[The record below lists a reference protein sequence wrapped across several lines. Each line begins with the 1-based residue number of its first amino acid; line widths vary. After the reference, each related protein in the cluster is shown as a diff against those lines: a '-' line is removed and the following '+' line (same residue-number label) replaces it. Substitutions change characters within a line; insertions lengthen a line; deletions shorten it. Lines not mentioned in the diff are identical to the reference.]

1 MCVCVCVYVC
11 IYMYIIAILNISKII
26 FLTFSNVLFC
36 VCVCVSCILLLFVV
50 IDYIRSFP
58 PKCVKTNDRRV
69 RVGVYVY
76 M

>member
-1 MCVCVCVYVC
+1 
-11 IYMYIIAILNISKII
+11 MYIIAILNISKII
-26 FLTFSNVLFC
+26 FLTFSNVLLC
-36 VCVCVSCILLLFVV
+36 VCVCVSCTLLLLFVV
-50 IDYIRSFP
+50 IDYIRSFS